1 MQKLKTISTA
11 ALAFIVVTG
20 FTTFT
25 SLTGCATLFPKCAP
39 EYCASDKQITADVN
53 QIFREHTEFGP
64 PATVH
69 IQTINGVVY
78 MSGPVDSEF
87 EVRRAEA
94 LVRQVANVKDVE
106 NNLYP
111 RSNSR

>member
-11 ALAFIVVTG
+11 ALAFIVVMSLTSL
-20 FTTFT
+20 TT
-25 SLTGCATLFPKCAP
+25 LTGCATIFPKCSP
-39 EYCASDKQITADVN
+39 ENCATDKQINADVN

-78 MSGPVDSEF
+78 MSGPVDSDF
-87 EVRRAEA
+87 EVRRAEE

-106 NNLYP
+106 NNLYA

>member
-1 MQKLKTISTA
+1 MPKFKSISA
-11 ALAFIVVTG
+11 VSLFLIFALG
-20 FTTFT
+20 
-25 SLTGCATLFPKCAP
+25 LNGCAVFPKCTP
-39 EYCASDKQITADVN
+39 ENCGTDKQINADVN

-64 PATVH
+64 PATLH

-78 MSGPVDSEF
+78 LSGPVNSDF
-87 EVRRAEA
+87 EVRRAEE

>member
-1 MQKLKTISTA
+1 MQKFKTFI
-11 ALAFIVVTG
+11 ALGLVFI
-20 FTTFT
+20 FAIA
-25 SLTGCATLFPKCAP
+25 LDGCAIFPKCSP
-39 EYCASDKQITADVN
+39 ENCATDKEINAQVS
-53 QIFREHTEFGP
+53 QLLSEHPEFGA
-64 PATVH
+64 PAVLH

-78 MSGPVDSEF
+78 LSGPVNSDF
-87 EVRRAEA
+87 EVRSAEA

>member
-20 FTTFT
+20 LT
-25 SLTGCATLFPKCAP
+25 SLTGCTTLFPKCSP
-39 EYCASDKQITADVN
+39 ENCAADKQINADVN

-69 IQTINGVVY
+69 VQTINGVVY
-78 MSGPVDSEF
+78 MSGPVDSDF
-87 EVRRAEA
+87 EVRRAEE

>member
-1 MQKLKTISTA
+1 MQKFKAISA
-11 ALAFIVVTG
+11 AGLVFILAMA
-20 FTTFT
+20 
-25 SLTGCATLFPKCAP
+25 LNGCAVFQKCTP
-39 EYCASDKQITADVN
+39 ENCATDKQIDADVS

-64 PATVH
+64 PATLH
-69 IQTINGVVY
+69 IQVINGVVY
-78 MSGPVDSEF
+78 MSGPVDSDF

>member
-1 MQKLKTISTA
+1 MQKFKTISA
-11 ALAFIVVTG
+11 VSLVFILAL
-20 FTTFT
+20 
-25 SLTGCATLFPKCAP
+25 SLNGCAVFSKCTP
-39 EYCASDKQITADVN
+39 ENCATDKQIKADVS
-53 QIFREHTEFGP
+53 QLLSEHTEFGA
-64 PATVH
+64 PADLH
-69 IQTINGVVY
+69 IQVINGVVY
-78 MSGPVDSEF
+78 LSGAVNSDF

>member
-1 MQKLKTISTA
+1 MQKFKTISTA
-11 ALAFIVVTG
+11 ALAFIVLMG
-20 FTTFT
+20 LN
-25 SLTGCATLFPKCAP
+25 SLTGCATVFPKCSP
-39 EYCASDKQITADVN
+39 ENCATDKQINADVN

-69 IQTINGVVY
+69 VQTINGVVY
-78 MSGPVDSEF
+78 LSGPVDSDF

-94 LVRQVANVKDVE
+94 LVRQVPNVKDVE

>member
-1 MQKLKTISTA
+1 MQQFKTISA
-11 ALAFIVVTG
+11 AGLAFFFALG
-20 FTTFT
+20 L
-25 SLTGCATLFPKCAP
+25 SGCAIFPKCSP
-39 EYCASDKQITADVN
+39 ENCASDKQINADVS
-53 QIFREHTEFGP
+53 QLLSEHAEFGA
-64 PATVH
+64 PAGLH

-78 MSGPVDSEF
+78 LSGAVNSDF
-87 EVRRAEA
+87 EVRRAEE

>member
-1 MQKLKTISTA
+1 MQKFNALSA
-11 ALAFIVVTG
+11 AGLSFILAMA
-20 FTTFT
+20 
-25 SLTGCATLFPKCAP
+25 LNGCAVFQKCTP
-39 EYCASDKQITADVN
+39 ENCATDKQIEADVN
-53 QIFREHTEFGP
+53 QIFRDHAEFGP
-64 PATVH
+64 PATLH
-69 IQTINGVVY
+69 IQIVNGVVY
-78 MSGPVDSEF
+78 MSGPVDSDF

>member
-1 MQKLKTISTA
+1 MQEFKTLIA
-11 ALAFIVVTG
+11 AGLVCIFALG
-20 FTTFT
+20 
-25 SLTGCATLFPKCAP
+25 LNGCAIFPKCSP
-39 EYCASDKQITADVN
+39 ENCASDKQINADVS
-53 QIFREHTEFGP
+53 QLLSEHPEFGA
-64 PATVH
+64 PAVLH

-78 MSGPVDSEF
+78 LSGPVNSDF
-87 EVRRAEA
+87 EVRRAEE

>member
-1 MQKLKTISTA
+1 MQKFKTTSA
-11 ALAFIVVTG
+11 VSLFVLAL
-20 FTTFT
+20 
-25 SLTGCATLFPKCAP
+25 SLNACSVFPKCTP
-39 EYCASDKQITADVN
+39 ENCATDKQVNADVS
-53 QIFREHTEFGP
+53 QLLAQHPEFGA
-64 PATVH
+64 PADLH

-78 MSGPVDSEF
+78 LSGAVNSDF
-87 EVRRAEA
+87 EVRRAEE

>member
-1 MQKLKTISTA
+1 MQKLKTISA
-11 ALAFIVVTG
+11 ASLLFIFVMALG
-20 FTTFT
+20 
-25 SLTGCATLFPKCAP
+25 GCAAFSKCSP
-39 EYCASDKQITADVN
+39 ENCATDQQIKENVN
-53 QIFREHTEFGP
+53 EIFREHTEFGP
-64 PATVH
+64 PGTVH

-78 MSGPVDSEF
+78 LSGPVDSDF